1 MFGLPEGRL
10 RRVALFVVAAFFSF
24 AGASH
29 FTNTEF
35 FLAIVPPYLP
45 AHLEL
50 VYISGVFEVLGG
62 VGVLLAVS
70 RTWACYGL
78 IALLVAVY
86 PANIHMALHPDL
98 FLDRMT
104 ATALYVRLPLQFVMA
119 WLVWWATAADSPAAA
134 VQASPS

>member
-1 MFGLPEGRL
+1 MFGLPEGWL
-10 RRVALFVVAAFFSF
+10 RRVALFVVAAFFSL
-24 AGASH
+24 AGVSH

-62 VGVLLAVS
+62 VGVLLAAS

-98 FLDRMT
+98 FPDMT

-119 WLVWWATAADSPAAA
+119 WLVWWATVADSPAAA

>member
-24 AGASH
+24 AGVSH

-70 RTWACYGL
+70 RTWARYGL
-78 IALLVAVY
+78 IALLVAGY

-98 FLDRMT
+98 FPDMT
-104 ATALYVRLPLQFVMA
+104 VTALYVRLPLLFVMA
-119 WLVWWATAADSPAAA
+119 GLVWWATAADSPAAA

>member
-24 AGASH
+24 AGVSH

-70 RTWACYGL
+70 RTWARYGL

-104 ATALYVRLPLQFVMA
+104 VTALYVRLPLQFVMA